1 MAASA
6 QGAGPSGT
14 KPRRFT
20 ASRALV
26 YALLIL
32 AASVFLVPLYVM
44 VVTSFKTMAEIRGG
58 EILALPAAPT
68 LEAWSKAWSSACT
81 GLNCG
86 GIRVGFWN
94 SVTILIPSVIVS
106 IFAGALNG
114 YALAFWRVP
123 GAQVLFTLLV
133 VGAFIPYPVF
143 VFPLVRILS
152 WLGLYNSLGGIVLVH
167 TIFGLPVMTI
177 LFRNFYASLPVELFK
192 AARVD
197 GAGFVRTFVSVMLPM
212 STPMVIVAVILQ
224 VTGIWNDFLLGL
236 IFAGRENLPMT
247 VQLNNI
253 VNSTQGERAYNVDM
267 AATLLTA
274 LVPLAV
280 YFGSG
285 RWFMRGIA
293 AGAVKG

>member
-1 MAASA
+1 MAATA
-6 QGAGPSGT
+6 QGIEPSGT

-32 AASVFLVPLYVM
+32 AACVFLVPLYVM

-58 EILALPAAPT
+58 EILALPGAPT

-106 IFAGALNG
+106 IFAGAHNG

-177 LFRNFYASLPVELFK
+177 LFRNFYSSLPVELFK

-285 RWFMRGIA
+285 RWFVRGIA